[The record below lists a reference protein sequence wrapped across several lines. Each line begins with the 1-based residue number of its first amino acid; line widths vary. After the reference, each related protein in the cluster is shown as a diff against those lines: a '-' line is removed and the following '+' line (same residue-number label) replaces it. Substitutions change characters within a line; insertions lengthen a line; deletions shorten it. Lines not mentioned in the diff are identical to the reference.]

1 MAFPDTL
8 LLPASALAKVDDEN
22 YRALVID
29 KAQLP
34 HPDNQ
39 NGSKRLIVESMASVG
54 INADATDVVYA
65 PAPGDTRSG
74 FVTIRL
80 VAQVTESA
88 QLNSKKVWASH
99 PLGRTEAVAL
109 PDIGIFT
116 IGGVTNVEMARL
128 PFGGA
133 GYHVG
138 AIVRGVNLVEN
149 RLNEERLIFV
159 QQELVKPMAV
169 TVCDKLRVSEAER
182 KAANEAIA
190 ADDTKDASDRKV
202 AQAIVNN
209 SHAKLEAFHF
219 IASDTN

>member
-1 MAFPDTL
+1 MFFFSRFLVVFLLFFGGDVAFL
-8 LLPASALAKVDDEN
+8 GVISRFWG
-22 YRALVID
+22 YFRAMRPLFR
-29 KAQLP
+29 AQREIFFELIFR
-34 HPDNQ
+34 NGAEQ
-39 NGSKRLIVESMASVG
+39 NGGLPPWASVG
-54 INADATDVVYA
+54 INVDATGVVYA

-133 GYHVG
+133 GYSTAALHLACQTHARVG
-138 AIVRGVNLVEN
+138 VGVRGKRGPSCVIPRRPSTILGPSLGNVTAPVTM
-149 RLNEERLIFV
+149 V
-159 QQELVKPMAV
+159 Q
-169 TVCDKLRVSEAER
+169 
-182 KAANEAIA
+182 
-190 ADDTKDASDRKV
+190 SD
-202 AQAIVNN
+202 
-209 SHAKLEAFHF
+209 F
-219 IASDTN
+219 